1 LDTHTVEIIFTT
13 IYIYSTMGQSQ
24 SKQEVINE
32 SVTNTVLNAMATQS
46 QSGVSTISQQIG
58 NINIGGKT
66 KIRGME
72 ISQVASINLALLTEG
87 SQSAQLASTITQ
99 DLIAKA
105 TQSSTSFPLPV
116 NNDDEQI
123 VKNIVKNN
131 IDAQAKIVQE
141 NKLDIGTTQTVGDV
155 NIMDADV
162 ANVKI
167 IQKVDILANL
177 SSGIT
182 NGLMQQFASKVST
195 SAEATQERKTFISD
209 IADVFGNLGMMG
221 LMAVV
226 LVVVIAVVM
235 LSVMGSAGGGAV
247 VGALT
252 GPSYHAAHLI
262 PRPNRSAVTG
272 YSNDERWNYYNP
284 DHVREMGR
292 RPAMRLAGG
301 AKSNSILPFPLDTI
315 LPTGK
320 NKSVSFNTDVSA
332 PEDVIDIKI
341 KDVDNEVKINQDTT
355 LADAYPKPK
364 EVEVDVTVNEP
375 SPPVPME
382 PTTPEST
389 PSEAPP
395 MPIDM
400 GNNVAE
406 PELIP
411 TPKQDIGVEA
421 QYVINDP
428 SEEGALPNFNPKPFT
443 IDGNAFQG
451 GDYSNTTPQVPSS
464 SYLYNTQNYNKQP
477 VINNPG
483 SNTTFQ
489 YYDNKEPY

>member
-1 LDTHTVEIIFTT
+1 
-13 IYIYSTMGQSQ
+13 MGQSQ
-24 SKQEVINE
+24 SKQEIINE
-32 SVTNTVLNAMATQS
+32 SVTNTVLQAMATQS
-46 QSGVSTISQQIG
+46 QAGVGMITQQIG
-58 NINIGGKT
+58 NVNIGGKT
-66 KIRGME
+66 KIRGLE
-72 ISQVASINLALLTEG
+72 ISQVATINLALLTEG

-99 DLIAKA
+99 ELVAKA
-105 TQSSTSFPLPV
+105 TQSSTSFPLPI
-116 NNDDEQI
+116 NSDDEQT

-131 IDAQAKIVQE
+131 IDAQAKVVQE
-141 NKLDIGTTQTVGDV
+141 NRLDVGTTQTIGDV
-155 NIMDADV
+155 NIMNADV
-162 ANVKI
+162 ADARMA
-167 IQKVDILANL
+167 QKADVLANL

-182 NGLMQQFASKVST
+182 NGLMQQFASSVST
-195 SAEATQERKTFISD
+195 TAEATQERKTFLSD
-209 IADVFGNLGMMG
+209 IADIFGNLGMMG

-235 LSVMGSAGGGAV
+235 LSVMGSAGGGAI
-247 VGALT
+247 VGALASRPAT
-252 GPSYHAAHLI
+252 HLM

-272 YSNDERWNYYNP
+272 YSNDGRWNYYNP

-292 RPAMRLAGG
+292 RQAMRLAGG
-301 AKSNSILPFPLDTI
+301 AGRSSNSIMPFPLDTI

-320 NKSVSFNTDVSA
+320 SKSVSFDTS
-332 PEDVIDIKI
+332 PEDTIDIKI
-341 KDVDNEVKINQDTT
+341 KDVDNSVKINQDTT

-375 SPPVPME
+375 PPTPME

-395 MPIDM
+395 PMPIDM
-400 GNNVAE
+400 GDSNVG
-406 PELIP
+406 ELTP
-411 TPKQDIGVEA
+411 TPKQDVGVEA
-421 QYVINDP
+421 QYVLSDP
-428 SEEGALPNFNPKPFT
+428 SEEGALPNFDPKPYT

-451 GDYSNTTPQVPSS
+451 GDYSNVTPQVPSS

>member
-1 LDTHTVEIIFTT
+1 
-13 IYIYSTMGQSQ
+13 MGQSQ
-24 SKQEVINE
+24 SKQEIINE
-32 SVTNTVLNAMATQS
+32 SVTNTVLHAMAVQS
-46 QSGVSTISQQIG
+46 QSGVSNVTQQIG

-99 DLIAKA
+99 ELIAKA
-105 TQSSTSFPLPV
+105 TQSSTSFPIPV

-141 NKLDIGTTQTVGDV
+141 NRLDVGSTQTVGDV
-155 NIMDADV
+155 NIMDADI
-162 ANVKI
+162 ANVKV
-167 IQKVDILANL
+167 IQKVDIIANL

-182 NGLMQQFASKVST
+182 NGLMQQFASTVST

-235 LSVMGSAGGGAV
+235 LSVMGSAGGGAI

-252 GPSYHAAHLI
+252 APSTHLI
-262 PRPNRSAVTG
+262 PRPNRSTVTG
-272 YSNDERWNYYNP
+272 YTNDGRWNYYNP

-292 RPAMRLAGG
+292 RQAMRLAGG
-301 AKSNSILPFPLDTI
+301 GKSNSIMPFPLDTI

-320 NKSVSFNTDVSA
+320 NKSVSFDTST
-332 PEDVIDIKI
+332 PEDTIDIKI
-341 KDVDNEVKINQDTT
+341 KDVDNSIKISQDTT

-389 PSEAPP
+389 PSEVPP

-400 GNNVAE
+400 GE
-406 PELIP
+406 SP
-411 TPKQDIGVEA
+411 TPKQDVGVEA
-421 QYVINDP
+421 QYVLSDP
-428 SEEGALPNFNPKPFT
+428 SEEGALPNFNPEPYT